1 MKRRGFAFPLLLLV
15 VFPTVLL
22 FSPGAADARTVKGI
36 EFPEEVTIDG
46 KTCRLNGVGVRK
58 KFVISV
64 YAGGLYMEKPTGNPS
79 EVISSEQVKRVSMR
93 FIYKEVRADQLV
105 EAWNEGFEK
114 NAGKAVSSLKAK
126 ISRFNAFFD
135 EPVRKGESV
144 ELTYIP
150 GRGTEV
156 KIKGRV
162 RGVVEGSDFMRAL
175 FSVWFGPN
183 PPSEAL
189 KKGMLGK

>member
-1 MKRRGFAFPLLLLV
+1 MKKRTFIFPLWVFFSLILLSLD
-15 VFPTVLL
+15 
-22 FSPGAADARTVKGI
+22 AADARTVKGI
-36 EFPEEVTIDG
+36 EFPEEITIDG
-46 KTCRLNGVGVRK
+46 KTCRLNGVGIRK

-64 YAGGLYMEKPTGNPS
+64 YAGGLYLEKPTGNPS

-114 NAGKAVSSLKAK
+114 NAGKAVSQLRDK

-150 GRGTEV
+150 GKGTEV

-183 PPSEAL
+183 PPSQAL
-189 KKGMLGK
+189 KEGMLGK